1 MNCGA
6 VFFVCCSNSMQA
18 SCGVST
24 NLFYI
29 LCDNHN
35 DTHLKIHF
43 STSPDNQGW
52 FFFSRSEHQNSLLG
66 SRTRKLS
73 VFIDTIRAREKPR
86 FGAHRLSF
94 SSDRCT
100 RSALLFTLS
109 GFMDTIHTV
118 KISKSQALVRK
129 GVCSISPRY
138 NAPCVSSHPSLIG
151 VHYCL

>member
-52 FFFSRSEHQNSLLG
+52 FFVLPLAESEQLTEFSHA
-66 SRTRKLS
+66 KA
-73 VFIDTIRAREKPR
+73 ICI
-86 FGAHRLSF
+86 
-94 SSDRCT
+94 
-100 RSALLFTLS
+100 
-109 GFMDTIHTV
+109 
-118 KISKSQALVRK
+118 
-129 GVCSISPRY
+129 Y
-138 NAPCVSSHPSLIG
+138 
-151 VHYCL
+151 